1 MRKVNIYTFK
11 EKRPEL
17 NRQIAILM
25 KDQICIGV
33 LNDDLETFK
42 RWYDEETD
50 PEEKSHLMDNIRRI
64 ENSDD
69 RYVIEWISPSNEDT
83 PIQKML
89 NHEWCYLCKES

>member
-1 MRKVNIYTFK
+1 MRKVNMYTFK

-25 KDQICIGV
+25 EDQICIGV

-42 RWYDEETD
+42 RWYDEEDD
-50 PEEKSHLMDNIRRI
+50 PEEKMHLMENMKCI

-69 RYVIEWISPSNEDT
+69 RYVIEWISPNNEDT

-89 NHEWCYLCKES
+89 NHEWCYLAKES